1 MMRLKSIFR
10 SKTFWLNVLHVAVQ
24 VQPFIPVNHTATAV
38 IASVIGVANR
48 LVTDGP
54 VSLTGS

>member
-1 MMRLKSIFR
+1 MKGKSIFK
-10 SKTFWLNVLHVAVQ
+10 SKTFWIQVLHVAVQ
-24 VQPFIPVNHTATAV
+24 VQPFLPVNHTTTAI
-38 IASVIGVANR
+38 IASAITAANR